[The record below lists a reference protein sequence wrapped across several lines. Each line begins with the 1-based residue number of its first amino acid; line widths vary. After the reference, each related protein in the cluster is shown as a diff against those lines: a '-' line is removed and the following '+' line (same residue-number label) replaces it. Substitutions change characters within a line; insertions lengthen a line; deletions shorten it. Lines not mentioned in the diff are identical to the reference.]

1 MGEEKNITQ
10 AAGRF
15 LCLFDFKTKV
25 NTFHKVNAKLD
36 KGKIKGKIKVKS
48 KLYDGRKRL
57 KKGK

>member
-36 KGKIKGKIKVKS
+36 IKIKVKS